1 MKRLLILF
9 SLLIATCGCSPAM
22 GCNSLLGSGPCT
34 RILFIGNSYTA
45 VNDLPTMFADLAGSG
60 GQRVETGMAAP
71 GGRTLAYHAGS
82 SDTLTKIKSTNW
94 NYVVIQEQSEIPSIQ
109 LYRTQDMYPAARNLV
124 RVIRNIGATPVF
136 FETWAHRDGLPEN
149 GMQNYESMQFQID
162 NGYLGIAQELN
173 VTLAPVGFAWLMVR
187 RQSPQL
193 DLWQADGSHPTEQ
206 GTYLAACV
214 FYSVIFKKSPEGLT
228 FTAQQPIETAQLLQ
242 KTAAETILTIP

>member
-1 MKRLLILF
+1 MKRLLILCC
-9 SLLIATCGCSPAM
+9 LLITTCGCSPAIS
-22 GCNSLLGSGPCT
+22 CSSPFGSGPCT
-34 RILFIGNSYTA
+34 RVLFIGNSYTA

-71 GGRTLAYHAGS
+71 GGWTLAYHAGS

-124 RVIRNIGATPVF
+124 RDIRNIGATPVF

>member
-1 MKRLLILF
+1 MD
-9 SLLIATCGCSPAM
+9 CSSPF
-22 GCNSLLGSGPCT
+22 GSGPCT
-34 RILFIGNSYTA
+34 RVLFIGNSYTA

-71 GGRTLAYHAGS
+71 GGWTLANHASS
-82 SDTLTKIKSTNW
+82 SDTLGKIKSTNW

-124 RVIRNIGATPVF
+124 RDIRNIGATPVF

-228 FTAQQPIETAQLLQ
+228 FTAQQPVETAQLLQ
-242 KTAAETILTIP
+242 KIAAETVLNVP